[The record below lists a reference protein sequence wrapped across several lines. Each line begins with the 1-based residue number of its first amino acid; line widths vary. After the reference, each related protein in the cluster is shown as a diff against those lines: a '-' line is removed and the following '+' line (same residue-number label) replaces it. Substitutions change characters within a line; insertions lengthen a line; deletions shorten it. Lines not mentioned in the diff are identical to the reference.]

1 VIALKASGKIC
12 KDEDGEKSVKDVPR
26 VEDLPTLEDVPDVN
40 VEGKPGIEIV
50 PENFKA
56 IRNPVLHYALLLFP
70 WLILLIIVYIL
81 ANYPLIPGVIMYISG
96 MLAAALSLFA
106 FSVLI
111 KMIPETFR
119 NLWRREI
126 IVGAYP
132 PDSFQNIADE
142 KGSEIA
148 ALKTG
153 RLEESFRQFMQELQ
167 KMLNYPYQWAMGTGF
182 SLLVFTWDWSHP
194 IEFFIAFI
202 IGLMAWR
209 MVITSIYIWKLGNE
223 FRLEPQLG
231 HPDRSGG
238 LSPLG
243 NLCLWNALIIT
254 IPAIHLGGWSI
265 LRIFTEKESSFFEI
279 SEEYAPLYLWLLSIL
294 VVFAVVSFF
303 LPLLKVHW
311 IMEKWRDR
319 KQTRLDQIEHSI
331 NQLESRLL
339 NEAEKLDEKEFE
351 RIQKELEM
359 LQQVYARNKKLPVWP
374 FNMGIMIKFLVS
386 QTIPVLGIISE
397 VISLVKQAT
406 G

>member
-1 VIALKASGKIC
+1 MTALKDSGEMC
-12 KDEDGEKSVKDVPR
+12 KDADGEKS
-26 VEDLPTLEDVPDVN
+26 VEDLPTLEDVLGV
-40 VEGKPGIEIV
+40 EIV
-50 PENFKA
+50 PEDFKA
-56 IRNPVLHYALLLFP
+56 IRDPILRYALLLFP
-70 WLILLIIVYIL
+70 WLILLIIIYIL
-81 ANYPLIPGVIMYISG
+81 ANYPLVPGVIMYTSG

-132 PDSFQNIADE
+132 SDSFQKIPCE
-142 KGSEIA
+142 KGSETA
-148 ALKTG
+148 APETG
-153 RLEESFRQFMQELQ
+153 RLEERFRQFMQELQ
-167 KMLNYPYQWAMGTGF
+167 KMLNHPYQWAMGTAF

-209 MVITSIYIWKLGNE
+209 MLITSIYIWKLGKE

-243 NLCLWNALIIT
+243 NLCLWNAFIIT

-265 LRIFTEKESSFFEI
+265 LRIFTEKGSPFFEI
-279 SEEYAPLYLWLLSIL
+279 SEEYASLYLWLLLIL
-294 VVFAVVSFF
+294 VPFALVTFF

-311 IMEKWRDR
+311 IMEEWRDR
-319 KQTRLDQIEHSI
+319 KQTRLDQLEHSI

-339 NEAEKLDEKEFE
+339 NEADKLDEKEFE
-351 RIQKELEM
+351 SIQKELEM
-359 LQQVYARNKKLPVWP
+359 MQQVYTRNKKLPVWP
-374 FNMGIMIKFLVS
+374 FNMGIMIKFVVS
-386 QTIPVLGIISE
+386 QTIPVLGIISQ
-397 VISLVKQAT
+397 VMSLVKQVT